1 MLLRCAVLLVA
12 LVAGLVIPLPA
23 QDPATDDPKEREKSA
38 KAMGDQGSTAIG
50 ELAKLAKD
58 PEYKVRLQAIKSIV
72 KIGTQHSLDPLIEG
86 TKDADPEIQILAVNG
101 LVNFYL
107 PGYVQ
112 TGISGAFKKT
122 ATGVKGQFTDVNDAV
137 VPYGLNV
144 REDVIVAIGN
154 IAGGG
159 SSMPSRA
166 NAARGVGILRG
177 KSATPDLLKAVKT
190 KDSDVIYESLIAMQ
204 KIGEKSAA
212 EGITFLL
219 RDLDDD
225 VQIAAIETT
234 GLLQY
239 REALPQLHT
248 ALNEAR
254 NKKVRRA
261 ALTAIAMLP
270 DESSRVYYTQFIGN
284 KDTLVRA
291 AAAEGYGRLKN
302 GADLQM
308 MEANF
313 ESEKKMNPRLSM
325 AFALVLM
332 GRTDSGEFTP
342 LQYLINALN
351 SSSFNG
357 VAEPFLVELAR
368 EASVR
373 EAIYAAL
380 PGGTKDEK
388 ISLAHVL
395 SRSGDQ
401 TSVEHLQTLSRD
413 PDPEVATEGSRA
425 LQILRIRLG

>member
-12 LVAGLVIPLPA
+12 LIAGLVIPLPA

-38 KAMGDQGSTAIG
+38 KAMGDQGSAAIP
-50 ELAKLAKD
+50 ELAKLIKD
-58 PEYKVRLQAIKSIV
+58 PEYKVRLQAVKSIV
-72 KIGTQHSLDPLIEG
+72 KIGTQHSLDPLIQG
-86 TKDADPEIQILAVNG
+86 TKDADAGIQTLAVNG

-107 PGYVQ
+107 PGHVQ

-137 VPYGLNV
+137 VPYGLKV
-144 REDVIVAIGN
+144 REDVIVAIGK

-166 NAARGVGILRG
+166 NAARAVGILRG
-177 KSATPDLLKAVKT
+177 KSAIPDLLKAVKT
-190 KDSDVIYESLIAMQ
+190 KDSEVIYQSLSAMQ
-204 KIGEKSAA
+204 KIGDKSAV

-219 RDLDDD
+219 RDLDND

-239 REALPQLHT
+239 QEALPQLHT

-270 DESSRVYYTQFIGN
+270 DESSRVYYTQFISN
-284 KDTLVRA
+284 KDTLTRA

-302 GADLQM
+302 NDDLRM
-308 MEANF
+308 MQASF
-313 ESEKKMNPRLSM
+313 ESEQKMNPRLSM
-325 AFALVLM
+325 AFALVLL
-332 GRTDSGEFTP
+332 GRTDMGEFTP

-373 EAIYAAL
+373 EAVYGVL

-388 ISLAHVL
+388 IHLARVL

-401 TSVEHLQTLSRD
+401 TSLEHLQTLSRD